1 MTKENAKIVQVYVKE
16 NFYNEIKAY
25 CKSKNISI
33 SAALRI
39 ALKEF
44 IDSINY
50 FQSAINIDSIRNINA
65 NSKRFKKKWNDIQ
78 YWYYIIWKFI

>member
-1 MTKENAKIVQVYVKE
+1 MTKEDSKIVQVYVKE
-16 NFYNEIKAY
+16 NFYNEIQAY

-44 IDSINY
+44 I
-50 FQSAINIDSIRNINA
+50 
-65 NSKRFKKKWNDIQ
+65 ND
-78 YWYYIIWKFI
+78 YNKTKETNEGTGLGAE